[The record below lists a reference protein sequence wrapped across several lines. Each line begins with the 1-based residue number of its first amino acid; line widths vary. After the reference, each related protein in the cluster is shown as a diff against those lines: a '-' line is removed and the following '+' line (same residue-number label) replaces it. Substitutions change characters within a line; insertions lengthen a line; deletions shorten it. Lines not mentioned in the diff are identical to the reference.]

1 MANPNIVN
9 VQGING
15 NTAFVIPNSSSA
27 TVLLANAANSANVY
41 KIGLV
46 SVTNQASTAQTA
58 SVSIYTNG
66 SQAANSSPA
75 GGVTYPIINQIS
87 IPANASLVVTDKTA
101 PFYLSENQ
109 SIVVTSAYANQL
121 CFVTSY
127 EQIF

>member
-15 NTAFVIPNSSSA
+15 NTTFVIPNSTSP
-27 TVLLANAANSANVY
+27 TVLLANASGSANVY
-41 KIGLV
+41 KVGLI
-46 SVTNQASTAQTA
+46 SVANQTTSAQTA
-58 SVSIYTNG
+58 TVSIYTNG
-66 SQAANSSPA
+66 AVSQNSAPS
-75 GGVTYPIINQIS
+75 GGVAYPLAVNIAV
-87 IPANASLVVTDKTA
+87 PGNATLVVTDKTA

-121 CFVTSY
+121 AFVTSY